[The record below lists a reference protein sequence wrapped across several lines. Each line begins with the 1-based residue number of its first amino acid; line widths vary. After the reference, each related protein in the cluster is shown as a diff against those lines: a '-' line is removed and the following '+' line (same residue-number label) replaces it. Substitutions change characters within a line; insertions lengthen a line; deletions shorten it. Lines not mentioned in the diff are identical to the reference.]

1 MIICNFKN
9 LTIRNLNL
17 VIAGLSVFIFLACN
31 PDRVYEDNV
40 RIPGNKWSRYNIPEF
55 EVEITDTITL
65 YNLHVNLRNT
75 GEYPRSNIFLFI
87 SATAPGGAFNRDTIE
102 LVLAEP
108 SGKWKGKGF
117 GSIWQNQFP
126 YRQNV
131 RFAEKG
137 IYNFKIE
144 QAMRMDDL
152 PGITDVGLQIE
163 KSKQ

>member
-1 MIICNFKN
+1 MRICDYKHINVRKQ
-9 LTIRNLNL
+9 NL
-17 VIAGLSVFIFLACN
+17 VIALSIFILTACN
-31 PDRVYEDNV
+31 PDLVYDTNE
-40 RIPGNKWSRYNIPEF
+40 RIPGNKWNRYNIPEF
-55 EVEITDTITL
+55 QVEISDTLTL
-65 YNLHVNLRNT
+65 YDLHINLRNT

-137 IYNFKIE
+137 VYNFKIE

-152 PGITDVGLQIE
+152 PGITDVGLRIE